1 MENDVVERL
10 QEYVRACEVTANGN
24 SKHCQ
29 DCRDAIAEIES
40 LRKQFLEGVTTI
52 LGKVKEYNE
61 IVKDVEARMD
71 RAGL

>member
-1 MENDVVERL
+1 MARDIIERL
-10 QEYVRACEVTANGN
+10 QEYVKACEATANGN

-40 LRKQFLEGVTTI
+40 LRKQFLEGVSTV
-52 LGKVKEYNE
+52 LGEVKENSE
-61 IVKDVEARMD
+61 ILKDAEARLD